1 MMFFNHEDQYA
12 LCVKCGT
19 CRTVCPVFHELNEEG
34 ASPRGKITLVQ
45 ALIES
50 RIEPSKRTKNFI
62 SECLLC
68 TACVEVCPNHVQTDL
83 VVLSAREKLADS
95 AGNKLIE
102 AALTKVVFA
111 KTGISFKL
119 GSIVEQAIGEKI
131 DLESGIFYRL
141 PANRIIPEIKSKKF
155 SGSKKNTHTHE
166 TKTGFFLGC
175 LIDFIYHD
183 IAEDTVTLLEASGRT
198 PYIPALQACCGLPA
212 LSMGDMKKAAKQA
225 KAVMALFDTADSV
238 VTACGSCGSMMK
250 NYYKFLFNEP
260 EDRKKAEEFAGKIKD
275 ITEVVDPGMFNN
287 AETASGSVT
296 YHDPCHLKRGMGI
309 AEKPRALIARAGY
322 KIKEMQNPGRCCGL
336 GGAFNIKHR
345 NLSSAITK
353 EKTDDICSTTAAT
366 VATGCPGCMANISS
380 MLIEQNLNIKVV
392 HTVHLLAAALKKHT
406 RA

>member
-1 MMFFNHEDQYA
+1 M
-12 LCVKCGT
+12 KCGT

-45 ALIES
+45 ALFES
-50 RIEPSKRTKNFI
+50 GFEPSKRTKKFI

-83 VVLSAREKLADS
+83 LVLSAREKLADT

-102 AALTKVVFA
+102 AALTKVVFG

-155 SGSKKNTHTHE
+155 SASKKNIHTHE

-198 PYIPALQACCGLPA
+198 PYIPAHQACCGLPA
-212 LSMGDMKKAAKQA
+212 LSMGDIKKAAKQA
-225 KAVMALFDTADSV
+225 KAVMALFDTSDSV

-250 NYYKFLFNEP
+250 NYYKYLFDTP
-260 EDRKKAEEFAGKIKD
+260 EEKKRAERFAEKIKD
-275 ITEVVDPGMFNN
+275 ITEVAEPGMFDN
-287 AETASGSVT
+287 TGHTSVTVT

-309 AEKPRALIARAGY
+309 SEKPRILLAKAGH
-322 KIKEMQNPGRCCGL
+322 KIEEMHNPGRCCGL

-345 NLSSAITK
+345 KLSSAITK
-353 EKTDDICSTTAAT
+353 EKTDDIRSTTAAT
-366 VATGCPGCMANISS
+366 VATGCPGCMANISA
-380 MLIEQNLNIKVV
+380 MLVEQNLNIKVV
-392 HTVHLLAAALKKHT
+392 HTVHLLASSLKKKPQS
-406 RA
+406 